1 MALSMTGTSQG
12 MACCWVVLQ
21 AGLALVGVSRVLAGD
36 NNTDQNSVAEL
47 GSTAPGATANGASAT
62 YADSG
67 ADASTDPNKALL
79 GMSLIL
85 ASQVCGCIQAKEVI
99 VGE

>member
-1 MALSMTGTSQG
+1 M
-12 MACCWVVLQ
+12 VLQ

-36 NNTDQNSVAEL
+36 NNSDQNSVEL
-47 GSTAPGATANGASAT
+47 GSTAPGATANGATAT

-67 ADASTDPNKALL
+67 ADASTDPNNALL